1 MDNKSIIGRNISFIR
16 NLNNLTQ
23 DKVADYLKMNRS
35 TYSNYEASLREPD
48 VDVLL
53 KLSSLFG
60 CELSCF
66 FEEDENNLK
75 DFMVCQFRADNL
87 SNDDLKSIARFN
99 DIVMSYTKI
108 EKLLSNE

>member
-23 DKVADYLKMNRS
+23 DKVADYLKINRS

-60 CELSCF
+60 CELSF
-66 FEEDENNLK
+66 F
-75 DFMVCQFRADNL
+75 F
-87 SNDDLKSIARFN
+87 
-99 DIVMSYTKI
+99 
-108 EKLLSNE
+108 